1 MFSLKQHQGAICGLP
16 LETQGQVDAVRRIAM
31 AVPRKVLGPNNLSEG
46 FLCHQDTGAYDRCM
60 PGSQHVVAGMVTAL
74 LTQLNQGFI

>member
-31 AVPRKVLGPNNLSEG
+31 AVPWKVLGPNNLSE
-46 FLCHQDTGAYDRCM
+46 
-60 PGSQHVVAGMVTAL
+60 AL
-74 LTQLNQGFI
+74 LVPSRYRGI